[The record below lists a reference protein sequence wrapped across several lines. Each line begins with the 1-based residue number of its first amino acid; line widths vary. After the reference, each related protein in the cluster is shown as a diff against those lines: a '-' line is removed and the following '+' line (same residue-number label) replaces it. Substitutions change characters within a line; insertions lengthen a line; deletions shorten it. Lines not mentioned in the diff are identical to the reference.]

1 MTSVGDPV
9 VARWRQLLSG
19 SQSSG
24 GMGHQRKE
32 RKVKQREQQ
41 MQRRLGNVNDYQQL
55 AISGAVASH
64 TTEAWGD
71 ALTGKR
77 EGICR
82 IGLLNPSGFTLTGGS
97 AKDDQ
102 L

>member
-1 MTSVGDPV
+1 
-9 VARWRQLLSG
+9 
-19 SQSSG
+19 
-24 GMGHQRKE
+24 
-32 RKVKQREQQ
+32 VKQREQQ
-41 MQRRLGNVNDYQQL
+41 MQRRLVNVNDYQQL
-55 AISGAVASH
+55 AISGTVASH
-64 TTEAWGD
+64 ATEAWGD

>member
-1 MTSVGDPV
+1 M
-9 VARWRQLLSG
+9 
-19 SQSSG
+19 
-24 GMGHQRKE
+24 E
-32 RKVKQREQQ
+32 RRCVNVK
-41 MQRRLGNVNDYQQL
+41 DYQQL
-55 AISGAVASH
+55 IISGGTTSH
-64 TTEAWGD
+64 ETEAWGD
-71 ALTGKR
+71 RLNDKC

>member
-1 MTSVGDPV
+1 
-9 VARWRQLLSG
+9 
-19 SQSSG
+19 
-24 GMGHQRKE
+24 
-32 RKVKQREQQ
+32 
-41 MQRRLGNVNDYQQL
+41 MQCRLGNVNDYQQL
-55 AISGAVASH
+55 AISGTVASH

-71 ALTGKR
+71 ALMGKR
-77 EGICR
+77 VGICR